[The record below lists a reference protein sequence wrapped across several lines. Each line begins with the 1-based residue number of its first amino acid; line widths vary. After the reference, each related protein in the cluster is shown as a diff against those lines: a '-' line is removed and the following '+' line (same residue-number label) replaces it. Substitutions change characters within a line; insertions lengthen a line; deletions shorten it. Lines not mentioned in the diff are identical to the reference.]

1 MKNLVRNLV
10 QHIFLIPEFSI
21 RNFLIVVSVVI
32 VSLIADTSLSSV
44 GDIITSDLASIGGI
58 TVFIAI
64 AAIYAV
70 GQYFILGFVKRKSR
84 DSFARSPHLNTIN
97 RIVTI
102 IQYILIGIIGFVVLQ
117 IVFMSRYYT
126 IMPILGLTISYALA
140 SSMMGLL
147 SLRFLSWYRSRKNL
161 VTLLYGSASA
171 MIAIAFALTLV
182 FFDAS
187 ILNMPGERNSESQ
200 VVFQFFEPSSTL
212 GVIQIS
218 FSTLNIASFLLLWV
232 ATLLLLHHYSRR
244 VGTIKLWSILI
255 IPLLSFLSIFFI
267 LTPIVGTL
275 TPPDESMVYLIIF
288 GYTLP
293 GLASGILF
301 GVPFWLIGSSINHQE
316 LREYMI
322 ISASGLVLLAVSSS
336 ASVAHAPYPP
346 VGLASVLFL
355 GPSSF
360 LILAGLY
367 SSVISISEDTKLRK
381 IIRKTA
387 IEETKLLDSIG
398 FAHLEKEVSKKVMKI
413 AKEHADEIT
422 NTSGV
427 SLPISENDM
436 KDYLDIVMKEV
447 NKTKFKSKAGKRRSG
462 TVVHDDE
469 V

>member
-1 MKNLVRNLV
+1 LVRNFAH
-10 QHIFLIPEFSI
+10 HIFLIPQFDI

-32 VSLIADTSLSSV
+32 VTLIADTSLSSV
-44 GDIITSDLASIGGI
+44 ADIITSDLATIGGI

-70 GQYFILGFVKRKSR
+70 GQYFILEFVKRKNK
-84 DSFARSPHLNTIN
+84 DSFARSQHLNTIN
-97 RIVTI
+97 KMVTI
-102 IQYILIGIIGFVVLQ
+102 VHYILIGIIGFVVLQ

-126 IMPILGLTISYALA
+126 IMPILGVTISYALG
-140 SSMMGLL
+140 SCMMSVL
-147 SLRFLSWYRSRKNL
+147 SLRFLSWYRSKKNL
-161 VTLLYGSASA
+161 ITLLYGLASA

-200 VVFQFFEPSSTL
+200 VVFEFFEPSSTL
-212 GVIQIS
+212 GMLQLS
-218 FSTLNIASFLLLWV
+218 FSTLNIANFLLLWV

-244 VGTIKLWSILI
+244 LGSIKLWSVLI
-255 IPLLSFLSIFFI
+255 IPLASYLSIFFI
-267 LTPIVGTL
+267 LTPNVGML
-275 TPPDESMVYLIIF
+275 APPDASMVYVIIF

-301 GVPFWLIGSSINHQE
+301 GVPFWLIGGAINHRE
-316 LREYMI
+316 FREYMI

-336 ASVAHAPYPP
+336 ASMAHAPYPP
-346 VGLASVLFL
+346 LGLASVLFV
-355 GPSSF
+355 GPSSY
-360 LILAGLY
+360 LVLAGLY

-381 IIRKTA
+381 IIRRTA

-398 FAHLEKEVSKKVMKI
+398 MAQLEKEVSKKVITI

-427 SLPISENDM
+427 SLPVSENEM
-436 KDYLDIVMKEV
+436 NDYLDIVMEEV
-447 NKTKFKSKAGKRRSG
+447 NKIKFKSEAAKRRSRKMINDNG
-462 TVVHDDE
+462 AE
-469 V
+469 